1 MALAPRPH
9 SQHPSE
15 IIAAHADRRSQA
27 FLDEPAIYGRVVM
40 AARHASF
47 ARRQSVPGEF
57 CKAHSCQAKE
67 STMSRIISLHVRR
80 AVQALIVS
88 LMPAL
93 VWAGPVDINTADAAT
108 IAKELQGIGLSRA
121 QAIVAYREKNGAFR
135 SVEDLRKIKG
145 IGAKVLERN
154 RANIK
159 VDGASRK

>member
-1 MALAPRPH
+1 MRDLFALCVAYPVC
-9 SQHPSE
+9 
-15 IIAAHADRRSQA
+15 IISCDGAVRGVTGRQ
-27 FLDEPAIYGRVVM
+27 FL
-40 AARHASF
+40 
-47 ARRQSVPGEF
+47 QSRF
-57 CKAHSCQAKE
+57 IHAKE
-67 STMSRIISLHVRR
+67 SSMSSNIPSHVRR
-80 AVQALIVS
+80 SVQALIVS

-135 SVEDLRKIKG
+135 SADDLRKIKG

-159 VDGASRK
+159 LDGGSKK

>member
-1 MALAPRPH
+1 LFH
-9 SQHPSE
+9 
-15 IIAAHADRRSQA
+15 
-27 FLDEPAIYGRVVM
+27 
-40 AARHASF
+40 
-47 ARRQSVPGEF
+47 
-57 CKAHSCQAKE
+57 AKE
-67 STMSRIISLHVRR
+67 SFMSKLI
-80 AVQALIVS
+80 AALIVT

-135 SVEDLRKIKG
+135 NADELRKIKG

-159 VDGASRK
+159 LDVKAEGAPRKKTE